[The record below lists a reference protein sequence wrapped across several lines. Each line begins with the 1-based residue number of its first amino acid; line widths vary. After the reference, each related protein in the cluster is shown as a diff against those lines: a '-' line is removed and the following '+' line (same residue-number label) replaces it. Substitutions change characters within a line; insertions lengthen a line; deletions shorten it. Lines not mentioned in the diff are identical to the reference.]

1 MLLSR
6 RPGYGRGLGQE
17 TQCVGQSARGHRR
30 HSGLILWFVQMRKAP
45 TNLLQR
51 RDCERAY
58 ADARTASD
66 TATVDQRRPVL
77 GQSTDTLT
85 CGAFRR
91 AGRLR

>member
-1 MLLSR
+1 MKAI
-6 RPGYGRGLGQE
+6 PGWASQLGAIF
-17 TQCVGQSARGHRR
+17 VIVA
-30 HSGLILWFVQMRKAP
+30 LILWFVQMRKAP

-77 GQSTDTLT
+77 GQSNDTLT

-91 AGRLR
+91 ASRLR